1 MSKVSIELS
10 ARARNTHSLV
20 LQSLGSVVNA
30 TLGEEIGFDGPWVSK
45 FKNDKKN
52 NGLTDLETICVLLD
66 KLGLKVIPGSYEC
79 YDRKFVEAIF
89 FLARMQITNSGDIN
103 DYQFASIAP
112 RLAEFGY

>member
-10 ARARNTHSLV
+10 ARARNTHTQI
-20 LQSLGSVVNA
+20 LQRLAVIVNSTLADELGLDASW
-30 TLGEEIGFDGPWVSK
+30 LSK
-45 FKNDKKN
+45 FKNDRKN
-52 NGLTDLETICVLLD
+52 NGLTDLETICVMLD
-66 KLGLKVIPGSYEC
+66 KLGVQVIPETYEC
-79 YDRKFVEAIF
+79 YERKFVEAIF

>member
-20 LQSLGSVVNA
+20 LHSLGVVVNS
-30 TLGEEIGFDGPWVSK
+30 TLGEEIGFDGPWISK

-66 KLGLKVIPGSYEC
+66 KLGLKIIPEQYQC
-79 YDRKFVEAIF
+79 YDKQLIDSIF
-89 FLARMQITNSGDIN
+89 FLARLSMNRASEIN
-103 DYQFASIAP
+103 DFQHTAIAP
-112 RLAEFGY
+112 RLEEFGY